1 MRRRL
6 AVALVVLTLVG
17 ACGTAPA
24 TGGTPAPSSVA
35 VTAAPSRDPVVLV
48 AGLSSP
54 GWALDPLAARLQA
67 SGFTTNIF
75 QLPGLGFGD
84 IVASA
89 QALKTRVDQVLA
101 FTGAAKVDL
110 VSHSEGGLV
119 SRYYVKY
126 LGGTAK
132 VGRYVSLGTPQYGT
146 ALANLGTFF
155 FNCLAIVACQQM
167 AAGSAFLT
175 NLNAGDDTPGS
186 VQYTAIFTQWDELVR
201 PVWNASLNDGAT
213 NALLQ
218 SFCWLRVVGHLGLI
232 LDGSVYGLVRTALLG
247 QRLSTNCFAI

>member
-6 AVALVVLTLVG
+6 AASLVVVALVGVFAG
-17 ACGTAPA
+17 CGPTTDPSPPTAAAA
-24 TGGTPAPSSVA
+24 T
-35 VTAAPSRDPVVLV
+35 APSRDPVVLV

-89 QALKTRVDQVLA
+89 QALKTRVEQVLA
-101 FTGAAKVDL
+101 FTGATKVDL
-110 VSHSEGGLV
+110 VGHSEGGLV
-119 SRYYVKY
+119 SRYYLKY

-132 VGRYVSLGTPQYGT
+132 VGRYVSLGTPQHGT

-155 FNCLAIVACQQM
+155 LNCLSIVACQQM
-167 AAGSAFLT
+167 AAGSAFLGT
-175 NLNAGDDTPGS
+175 LNAGDDTPGS
-186 VQYTAIFTQWDELVR
+186 VAYTAIFTAEDELVR
-201 PVWNASLNDGAT
+201 PVWNASLDDGAT

-218 SFCWLRVVGHLGLI
+218 NFCWLRVVGHLGLI
-232 LDGSVYGLVRTALLG
+232 IDGSVYGLVRTALLG
-247 QRLSTNCFAI
+247 QKLSTSCFAL